1 MVFGNLALDLSFQN
15 CGIVNCGIVMT
26 KVYCSISKTV
36 VFKNFVPKQGLIV
49 QPPFAKVPW
58 QYCLNIVRKLT
69 AFAVKTISFLL
80 FGS

>member
-1 MVFGNLALDLSFQN
+1 MCAFGFWFCCAVLNFDFLLLEWLLHF
-15 CGIVNCGIVMT
+15 VNVVPILVA
-26 KVYCSISKTV
+26 SI
-36 VFKNFVPKQGLIV
+36 LIV